1 MLTLDSTL
9 LPVLCIGG
17 VALIA
22 LVGMYRILTTDGAA
36 PEEDED

>member
-1 MLTLDSTL
+1 MDSGL
-9 LPVLCIGG
+9 LLVLCIGG